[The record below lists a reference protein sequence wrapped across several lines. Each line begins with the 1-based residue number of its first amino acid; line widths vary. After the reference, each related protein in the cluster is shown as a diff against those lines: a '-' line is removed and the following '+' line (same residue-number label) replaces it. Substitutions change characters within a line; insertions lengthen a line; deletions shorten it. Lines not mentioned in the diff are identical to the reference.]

1 MIRLLSILSTLL
13 PITFFF
19 IYKERNKERRL
30 WVIFINC
37 CLSFLSDASYKLLYY
52 LKGNLGFDVYIFY
65 TFVEYTLMAIFF
77 YLTLKTPAFK
87 KTVIVCSVL
96 FYIIFPINII
106 YYRNL
111 NFDSLTFS
119 AEAGFVVVFSIM
131 YFYEQINDPNVTF
144 VYGTKS
150 FWVIIGFLLYTTVG
164 LFPYITDPFLN
175 HKEHRLLA
183 PIPFMANILKNILF
197 TISFYMLPPPV
208 VSKR

>member
-1 MIRLLSILSTLL
+1 M
-13 PITFFF
+13 
-19 IYKERNKERRL
+19 
-30 WVIFINC
+30 
-37 CLSFLSDASYKLLYY
+37 SFLSDASYKM
-52 LKGNLGFDVYIFY
+52 LKHLKDTLEFDVYSFY
-65 TFVEYTLMAIFF
+65 TIAEYTLMAIFF
-77 YLTLKTPAFK
+77 YLTLQTPAFK
-87 KTVIVCSVL
+87 KALIVCSVL
-96 FYIIFPINII
+96 FYIISPINII

-131 YFYEQINDPNVTF
+131 YFYEQINDPKVTF

-175 HKEHRLLA
+175 HKEHRLLQ

-197 TISFYMLPPPV
+197 TISFSMLPPPV